1 MQDKI
6 LLAGKS
12 SALADRIKEFQRL
25 EWQHQVLQERCDKV
39 ECDPLSVTI
48 ITTLFDKFIWFYV
61 EYKYTPIIFFNDIE
75 YATYLNSLVL

>member
-12 SALADRIKEFQRL
+12 SALNDRTKEFQRL

-39 ECDPLSVTI
+39 AYDPPSIMMI
-48 ITTLFDKFIWFYV
+48 ITSFYQGRMIYV
-61 EYKYTPIIFFNDIE
+61 GYK
-75 YATYLNSLVL
+75 